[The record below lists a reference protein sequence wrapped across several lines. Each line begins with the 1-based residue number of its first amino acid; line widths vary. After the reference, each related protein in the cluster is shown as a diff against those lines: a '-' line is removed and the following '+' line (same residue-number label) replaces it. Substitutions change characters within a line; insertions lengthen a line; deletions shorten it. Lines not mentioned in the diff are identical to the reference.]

1 MMDNPRAGLQEAE
14 NVGAWTHNTNTTKE
28 GFVPYW
34 VMFGYD
40 PSFPGFE
47 ASEENE
53 REVKTMEKHLYD
65 QLEVR
70 KAFLENEYK
79 RRIKIGDNQRLEK
92 YYDENY
98 ECGDLVYFQDKME
111 K

>member
-1 MMDNPRAGLQEAE
+1 MVLSA
-14 NVGAWTHNTNTTKE
+14 VGAWTLNTNTTKE
-28 GFVPYW
+28 GFVPYR

-47 ASEENE
+47 TSGDNE
-53 REVKTMEKHLYD
+53 RDVKTMEKHLYD

-79 RRIKIGDNQRLEK
+79 RRIKICDGSESGPEEGGGLD
-92 YYDENY
+92 
-98 ECGDLVYFQDKME
+98 GISGSF
-111 K
+111 